1 MARPTGKRAANR
13 IARTRTYLDC
23 ALGIVTSEGFDA
35 LTMQR
40 IADDCDAAIGAIYRY
55 FPSKGALVA
64 EVQREAIDRLAAS
77 YLIIRERSDR
87 RFAKLGLDER
97 EAALARVVTFGRFF
111 CATSD
116 TFPQELRLL
125 QMLMSEWRQV
135 VPDEEGLRLVPT
147 AMRFVGQAHDVIA
160 TATDLGVVDEGD
172 ALDRA
177 VTWAAAVGGV
187 LQISRLDHFD
197 ADLFDGERLARRL
210 NLDLIVGWGADRSKV
225 DRADALVSDLG
236 ARGPLAPPLPASSG
250 TGPQKPE
257 INSRRPTTRDEV
269 E

>member
-1 MARPTGKRAANR
+1 MNDPRTSVSETTPPVRPAGKRAANR
-13 IARTRTYLDC
+13 IARTRIYLDC
-23 ALGIVTSEGFDA
+23 ALGIVTTEGFGA

-40 IADDCDAAIGAIYRY
+40 IAEECDAAIGAIYRY

-77 YLIIRERSDR
+77 YLIVRERSDR
-87 RFAKLGLDER
+87 RWAKLGLSDR
-97 EAALARVVTFGRFF
+97 EASTVRLVTFGRFF

-135 VPDEEGLRLVPT
+135 VPDEEGMRLVPT

-160 TATDLGVVDEGD
+160 TATDLGVLDEGD

-210 NLDLIVGWGADRSKV
+210 NLDLVVGWGAGRRG
-225 DRADALVSDLG
+225 RARTSWS
-236 ARGPLAPPLPASSG
+236 APSPTEDPSHRPCRA
-250 TGPQKPE
+250 PE
-257 INSRRPTTRDEV
+257 N
-269 E
+269 